1 MQATT
6 KIATQTT
13 AMEEVKARA
22 SMFLLELRGNKIM
35 RVTKKLIH

>member
-13 AMEEVKARA
+13 ATPEVKARA
-22 SMFLLELRGNKIM
+22 SMFLLEVSGNRMIM
-35 RVTKKLIH
+35 VIAKLIH